1 MPRETRLLRTYQAC
15 LVLGGAF
22 AVFVVLDV
30 GLAVTGVYPWADVGP
45 AAFRLVLGIAISLL
59 AFVVAMLVW
68 REREDRNLGGATFS
82 DAVIALGFMLVGGFL
97 LLGLLR

>member
-1 MPRETRLLRTYQAC
+1 MPRDTRLLRTYQAC

-22 AVFVVLDV
+22 AAFVLLDV
-30 GLAVTGVYPWADVGP
+30 GLAATGVYPWTDVGP
-45 AAFRLVLGIAISLL
+45 AVFRLALGIAIAVLS
-59 AFVVAMLVW
+59 FVVAMLVW
-68 REREDRNLGGATFS
+68 RERDDRNLGGATFS